1 MFNVLIWKSQNHV
14 IKIKIV
20 LVAMIDTLGGPQRVN
35 NFLTTLDLPY
45 ISHKNLKVMER
56 RAGHIIENFAEKSMA
71 NARKTAFEKE
81 MRFDYFL

>member
-1 MFNVLIWKSQNHV
+1 MSL
-14 IKIKIV
+14 KIKII